1 MPTALSRLA
10 AFALSLALVGCIQS
24 APAPAPAP
32 QAAARPEGYATQRY
46 TPPSFALPGGE
57 GCQGDV
63 SRFRAVMGN
72 DYQTGNVNLSV
83 YRRISAEIDQA
94 DQACASGNAAQASAM
109 IRATKAKF
117 GYP

>member
-1 MPTALSRLA
+1 MPSLPFRIALPA
-10 AFALSLALVGCIQS
+10 CALIITSCVQQ
-24 APAPAPAP
+24 APAPQP
-32 QAAARPEGYATQRY
+32 QAAARPQGYATERY
-46 TPPSFALPGGE
+46 TPAGFALPSGE

-63 SRFRAVMGN
+63 SRFRAVMSN

-83 YRRISAEIDQA
+83 FKRITAEIDEA
-94 DQACASGNAAQASAM
+94 DHACAAGDTARASGM